1 MKLLE
6 RVSVVARRR
15 GLAANTIEAYSLWI
29 KQFLRFS
36 ARRHGTWRHPL
47 ELHTQDVEAFL
58 NDMVVRRRLAG
69 ASQNQAL
76 NALVF
81 LYQQVLED
89 AIPQDH
95 LAASGK

>member
-1 MKLLE
+1 
-6 RVSVVARRR
+6 
-15 GLAANTIEAYSLWI
+15 
-29 KQFLRFS
+29 
-36 ARRHGTWRHPL
+36 
-47 ELHTQDVEAFL
+47 
-58 NDMVVRRRLAG
+58 MVVRRRLAG